1 VSALV
6 TKAGKLSLEEYK
18 EEKHKRLEEPHKEYR
33 EEARKMTS
41 PPHDLRKWSSR
52 EKHNDTDLVDD
63 E

>member
-6 TKAGKLSLEEYK
+6 TKAGKLSL

-52 EKHNDTDLVDD
+52 EKHNDTDLDDD